1 MRSWQIKF
9 GSPSLDPVFHTGEL
23 CKGDLHTTPA
33 EPARSTGSGL
43 RFTRHHRACSSRE
56 TYERVKPALER
67 LGITRVAR
75 LTSLDHI
82 GIPVYSAFRPNARTL
97 STSQGKG
104 LTDDDARA
112 SAVMEAIEQTVA
124 EAPFSAAILGRAR
137 DFVADKVHILDVS
150 KQMPGSFE
158 LDDTAQLNW
167 LEGEDCITSVRVIV
181 PRDAVVFSGKAPDL
195 PGICQHTNGLASGN
209 TLLEAQF
216 HGLCELIERD
226 ASTYWS
232 LLNSH
237 QQVAK
242 CFDPRSLLDPVIDAL
257 IDLVEQAGLILRLFD
272 QTTHIGVP
280 TVLACLG
287 PKPEG
292 LRRVFEYA
300 SGTGTHLDA
309 ATAVIRAITEAA
321 QSRVT
326 TISSSRDDID
336 PSIYREFVD
345 NQFDGLMAATPMIS
359 AMPGRW
365 VSPSLNSDMERLL
378 GCLKLGGVGPV
389 VCVPLGGEHMGF
401 SVCKMIAPG
410 LEDRGVNLHWENRS
424 RSRNLH
430 GELH

>member
-1 MRSWQIKF
+1 M
-9 GSPSLDPVFHTGEL
+9 LHPVFHTGEL
-23 CKGDLHTTPA
+23 CKGDLCTAPA
-33 EPARSTGSGL
+33 EPARPTGPGL
-43 RFTRHHRACSSRE
+43 RLTCQHRTCSAHE
-56 TYERVKPALER
+56 TYLRVKPALER

-112 SAVMEAIEQTVA
+112 SAVMEAIEQAVA
-124 EAPFSAAILGRAR
+124 EVPFLPVTFGCASDFAAEQVR
-137 DFVADKVHILDVS
+137 ILDISGQLPV
-150 KQMPGSFE
+150 GSE
-158 LDDTAQLNW
+158 LDQMTRMSW
-167 LEGEDCITSVRVIV
+167 LEGKDCITSERVLV

-209 TLLEAQF
+209 TLQEAQF

-232 LLNSH
+232 LLSSH

-242 CFDPRSLLDPVIDAL
+242 CFDPRSLLDPVVDAL

-287 PKPEG
+287 PKREG

-309 ATAVIRAITEAA
+309 VSAVIRAITEAA

-345 NQFDGLMAATPMIS
+345 NQFDALMAATPMIS
-359 AMPGRW
+359 PMPGRW
-365 VSPSLNSDMERLL
+365 VSPSLKSDVETLL

-424 RSRNLH
+424 RSRKLH
-430 GELH
+430 GESH